1 MYYAISKLPIEKKAV
16 VLGGLGYFILPAD
29 IIPDVM
35 AGLGFTDD
43 AAVMFA
49 IYNSVKDDLDE
60 ETIIKAKEQLS
71 KWFVEFSEEDI
82 NLA

>member
-1 MYYAISKLPIEKKAV
+1 
-16 VLGGLGYFILPAD
+16 
-29 IIPDVM
+29 M